1 MTVPTV
7 NVKMAANSTKHG
19 RYAKKMVL
27 MTPKIHRRKRQIIDL
42 LEGHKFP
49 FGEIDMIA
57 VELLARNL
65 TKIDMVDTYLA
76 EHGLWDEKGVPR
88 AILSY
93 YHNAST
99 LAVNLC
105 DKLGMTPTS
114 RVKMGM
120 QLSAG
125 ERDFA
130 AAIQAERN
138 K

>member
-1 MTVPTV
+1 MREITDQELPKRPDGMIDTDALLATVPTV

-65 TKIDMVDTYLA
+65 AKIDMVDTYLA

-88 AILSY
+88 ATIMP
-93 YHNAST
+93 A
-99 LAVNLC
+99 
-105 DKLGMTPTS
+105 P
-114 RVKMGM
+114 
-120 QLSAG
+120 
-125 ERDFA
+125 
-130 AAIQAERN
+130 
-138 K
+138 